1 MAVKLNEPAYDSARE
16 LVRAGKYV
24 IDGRDDWSEHQPSTQ
39 QQNEFIEQRGIGEY
53 ARWHL
58 GPGSVEQG
66 GVRSAR

>member
-39 QQNEFIEQRGIGEY
+39 QQNEFIEQRGIGP
-53 ARWHL
+53 
-58 GPGSVEQG
+58 PGCW
-66 GVRSAR
+66 